1 LLLYFV
7 LIDLALLEFVLLD
20 FVLLDF
26 VLLDFVLLDLVFEV
40 LVFDEL
46 VFVVLV
52 GSSGFV
58 ATLTAAALDVA
69 VGAVVFCAFVTV
81 TFEVFVATGFDVAVM
96 EVGMRVD
103 VAFDEP
109 AAFTTV
115 LVDVVGSAGFRTVLV
130 AVVEP
135 EAFSTVGVGDAV
147 VDEALVAA
155 PAGVDVPGVEV
166 GTLGDVATPSAA
178 EPLDDAGEVAT
189 AAGAPDE
196 AGAGATGEVVIG
208 ADDEVALPA
217 PGSEPPVTDGP
228 VTDLPASGW
237 PTPGPTVTPWGMTGR
252 PEAIAAASLSAM
264 ARAADCCSEGSAGS
278 PGCGSTAGREADGA
292 GKIRCCSCCACWAG
306 ERATSGTGTGSASG
320 STPLV
325 SEPAA
330 AAGRVA
336 PR

>member
-1 LLLYFV
+1 M
-7 LIDLALLEFVLLD
+7 
-20 FVLLDF
+20 
-26 VLLDFVLLDLVFEV
+26 
-40 LVFDEL
+40 
-46 VFVVLV
+46 
-52 GSSGFV
+52 G
-58 ATLTAAALDVA
+58 
-69 VGAVVFCAFVTV
+69 
-81 TFEVFVATGFDVAVM
+81 
-96 EVGMRVD
+96 
-103 VAFDEP
+103 
-109 AAFTTV
+109 
-115 LVDVVGSAGFRTVLV
+115 
-130 AVVEP
+130 
-135 EAFSTVGVGDAV
+135 GVGDAV

-155 PAGVDVPGVEV
+155 PAGLEVPGVEV

-189 AAGAPDE
+189 TAGVPDE

-217 PGSEPPVTDGP
+217 TGPEP
-228 VTDLPASGW
+228 PASGW
-237 PTPGPTVTPWGMTGR
+237 PGPCRTAPGPTVTACGRTGR

-278 PGCGSTAGREADGA
+278 PGWGSTAGREAAGA

-306 ERATSGTGTGSASG
+306 ETATSGTGTGSASG
-320 STPLV
+320 SRPLV